1 MAADIPRSARR
12 TGRTARRLAS
22 HPWLLAA
29 ERAGYVARGVLYGLM
44 GLLALGVALG
54 IGGRPLDQ
62 RGGLVFLADNG
73 LGRAVL
79 VAFIVS
85 LAGYALW
92 GLVRAVFDPLRRG
105 SDPTGLAQ
113 RLGYLWSGFSYAV
126 LVVFA
131 LQLFLGGSRADAGA
145 DPVQDAVAGIL
156 RQPAGGWLT
165 VGAALVAAG
174 CGLAQFVEAYRA
186 GFRRDLQRWEM
197 TPEERRAADLLGRFG
212 LFARGITFLVVG
224 WFLVQAGLH
233 HDPARAHGYGGAFVF
248 LLDQPFGR
256 WLLAFTAAGFV
267 ALGLHSFAC
276 ARWVRLLGAR

>member
-145 DPVQDAVAGIL
+145 DPVQGAVAGIL

-248 LLDQPFGR
+248 LLDQPLGR
-256 WLLAFTAAGFV
+256 WLLGFTAAGFV